1 MRRGN
6 CVARGLGDV
15 EAANLIRE
23 GVMLMR
29 APTSGGGR
37 QVRRLRA
44 PRPVLRMTLSG
55 PLGRLDISESIA
67 ASRDC

>member
-1 MRRGN
+1 
-6 CVARGLGDV
+6 
-15 EAANLIRE
+15 
-23 GVMLMR
+23 MLMR

-67 ASRDC
+67 ATRDC